1 MKLIR
6 SWEMKKK
13 ENAMIS
19 NIDSLWKTTCFLAKT
34 LVTILLLCSRNF
46 IKWVL
51 LQRETGVAGKEVLVE
66 VDAEGGKDK
75 IFE

>member
-1 MKLIR
+1 
-6 SWEMKKK
+6 MKKK
-13 ENAMIS
+13 ETAMIS

-51 LQRETGVAGKEVLVE
+51 IQSEPWVAKEGASVE
-66 VDAEGGKDK
+66 VAAEDGKDK
-75 IFE
+75 LYKLPMFLDP